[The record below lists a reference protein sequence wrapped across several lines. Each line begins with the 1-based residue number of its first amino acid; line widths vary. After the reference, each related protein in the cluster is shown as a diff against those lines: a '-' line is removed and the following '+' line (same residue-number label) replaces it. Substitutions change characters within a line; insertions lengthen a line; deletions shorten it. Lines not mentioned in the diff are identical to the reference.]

1 MPKKTTPPTAAP
13 GTAAV
18 PSQPFEATPA
28 ALGLPWR
35 LAREGR
41 RVRFLRADGQPALA
55 SAIDLSRD
63 AALMALGPLPH
74 RIALLQHVVDSV
86 NAGEGGALLA
96 LDALATSGAI
106 SPRPG
111 DTPAIRQAADAAL
124 ATWQRHKRAGRALSS
139 DEQIDFALWFEGAYH
154 EGHAPIAPQDAA
166 TARHKNT
173 AFSWALAGYRYA
185 LLGA

>member
-1 MPKKTTPPTAAP
+1 MPKKPVSKSAAP
-13 GTAAV
+13 AA
-18 PSQPFEATPA
+18 PFQPTPA

-41 RVRFLRADGQPALA
+41 RVRILRADGQPALA
-55 SAIDLSRD
+55 TTFDLSRD
-63 AALMALGPLPH
+63 AALVALGPLAH
-74 RIALLQHVVDSV
+74 REALLQHVVDSV

-96 LDALATSGAI
+96 LQQLADTGAI

-111 DTPAIRQAADAAL
+111 DTPAIRQVADGAL
-124 ATWQRHKRAGRALSS
+124 ATLRRHQRAARPLTQS
-139 DEQIDFALWFEGAYH
+139 ENIEFALWFEGKYH

-173 AFSWALAGYRYA
+173 AFGWALAGYRFA